1 MMDRL
6 NSGGF
11 GMHKIK
17 FVRSGLL
24 SWVVLGLLVS
34 DLLAQGYPAKPIR
47 VIDAYPPGGSTDI
60 VARLIGPKFQ
70 ESQGQPWVIDNRPGA
85 QGIIGTDIVAKAPP
99 DGYTLLMFTGSHTVH
114 PSIYKNLPYD
124 LVKAFAPVT
133 QTTTTT
139 NVLVVHPS
147 VPARTVKELIA
158 LAKARPG
165 GLNFASGGPGSSTH
179 MAAELFKSMA
189 GIRMTH
195 IPYKGAAPAVMAT
208 VGGETDLV
216 FGSMPAAAPHI
227 RSGRLRA
234 LGVSTAKRAI
244 AMPELPTI
252 AEAGLPGYES
262 TNATGVLA
270 PAGTPR
276 EIVAK
281 LQQEIARVLNLPDI
295 RERLLSLGAEP
306 VGGTPEQFGEFI
318 RTEIAKWAKVVKAT
332 GMELQTW

>member
-1 MMDRL
+1 
-6 NSGGF
+6 
-11 GMHKIK
+11 
-17 FVRSGLL
+17 
-24 SWVVLGLLVS
+24 
-34 DLLAQGYPAKPIR
+34 
-47 VIDAYPPGGSTDI
+47 
-60 VARLIGPKFQ
+60 
-70 ESQGQPWVIDNRPGA
+70 
-85 QGIIGTDIVAKAPP
+85 
-99 DGYTLLMFTGSHTVH
+99 
-114 PSIYKNLPYD
+114 
-124 LVKAFAPVT
+124 
-133 QTTTTT
+133 
-139 NVLVVHPS
+139 
-147 VPARTVKELIA
+147 
-158 LAKARPG
+158 
-165 GLNFASGGPGSSTH
+165 
-179 MAAELFKSMA
+179 
-189 GIRMTH
+189 H
-195 IPYKGAAPAVMAT
+195 IPYKGAAPAVTAT

-234 LGVSTAKRAI
+234 LAVSTAKRAI

-281 LQQEIARVLNLPDI
+281 LQQEIARVLNRPDI